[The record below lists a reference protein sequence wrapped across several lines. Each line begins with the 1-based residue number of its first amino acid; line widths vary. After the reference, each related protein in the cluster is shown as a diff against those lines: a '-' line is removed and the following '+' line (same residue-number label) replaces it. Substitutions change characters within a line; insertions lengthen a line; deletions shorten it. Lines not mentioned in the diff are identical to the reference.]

1 MAENK
6 LARLLNQQSIVNFCS
21 NCAFPV
27 EKSYH
32 FCPKCGDGIKANA
45 NVVDDGNVDRKK
57 ELETPST
64 SSSKFSLPSFALPS
78 FAAFKSTKEKERQS
92 FFSKKSS
99 GPNKKRKV
107 QVKEVII
114 QVGVIDDCLKIKRG
128 ETIPLKVNSL
138 ATHDEILAAAIK
150 KHGDF
155 NKRFDSE
162 SNYQLIFKDGSN
174 VNFIPGTDP
183 PESFTLQ
190 RYKELSGFGFSRIVL
205 YLSPDNHEP
214 DNHDPDMIDTGS
226 EEENDVLPPATWLTS
241 SNDYPDF
248 VEHEV
253 EGTNNIVGQGKSL

>member
-1 MAENK
+1 MAEHHGQTSRLPNK
-6 LARLLNQQSIVNFCS
+6 QTVNFCS

-32 FCPKCGDGIKANA
+32 FCPKCGESIKTNG
-45 NVVDDGNVDRKK
+45 NVVDDGIFDRKK
-57 ELETPST
+57 ELETTST
-64 SSSKFSLPSFALPS
+64 STSYTTSKFSLPRFALPS

-92 FFSKKSS
+92 FFSKKSG

-107 QVKEVII
+107 QIREVTI
-114 QVGVIDDCLKIKRG
+114 QVGVMDDFLKIKRG

-162 SNYQLIFKDGSN
+162 GNYQLVFKDGRR

-183 PESFTLQ
+183 PESFVLQ
-190 RYKELSGFGFSRIVL
+190 PLRYKELSGFGFSRIAL
-205 YLSPDNHEP
+205 YLFPDSHSTDS
-214 DNHDPDMIDTGS
+214 DNES
-226 EEENDVLPPATWLTS
+226 AEEN
-241 SNDYPDF
+241 F
-248 VEHEV
+248 EC
-253 EGTNNIVGQGKSL
+253 TNNVGGQGKCFVRESNRKRLHTLNNY

>member
-6 LARLLNQQSIVNFCS
+6 LARLLNQQSIVNFYS

-57 ELETPST
+57 ELETPSN

-78 FAAFKSTKEKERQS
+78 CAFAFQINERKREAN

-99 GPNKKRKV
+99 RPNKKRKV
-107 QVKEVII
+107 QVKEVTI
-114 QVGVIDDCLKIKRG
+114 QVGVMDDCLKIKRG

-150 KHGDF
+150 KHDDF

-214 DNHDPDMIDTGS
+214 DDHDPDMIDTGS
-226 EEENDVLPPATWLTS
+226 EEENDVLLPAI
-241 SNDYPDF
+241 P
-248 VEHEV
+248 
-253 EGTNNIVGQGKSL
+253 G